1 MSAAASDITG
11 QAEGWMTA
19 VVTPLKGCAREAVE
33 HQPRRRGQEIKYSP
47 SIFIHKLMFR

>member
-33 HQPRRRGQEIKYSP
+33 HHEEGDKRL
-47 SIFIHKLMFR
+47 SILPQFLYTN